1 MDTSNLNSVNSTS
14 VQTMLKQGWSALK
27 NNQINDAI
35 RISQSLNQQHPDH
48 SEAWYYTAQ
57 VALALQ
63 NNIAA
68 EQALKNA
75 CKLAPKNR
83 TVQIILANFYF
94 SKNDFQQAK
103 KLAFSL
109 DDKVLKAAEHNQL
122 AFLFSK
128 LNLTEESI
136 NQYRMAIALDG
147 KNNDHYYS
155 LAAVLRHAGELI
167 SAEENLNKAIE
178 LNPLDIDSHALK
190 VDLKKQTHDQ
200 HSIDSLITL
209 LDEDLAPK
217 DKVQVY
223 FALAKSYEDLADYE
237 KSYANVEQ
245 GNNLRRKHLNYAI
258 ETDQQTM
265 TKISQIFN
273 QAWWQ
278 KDTIESADKKEHVL
292 TPIFVLGMPR
302 TGSTLTDRILT
313 ASDDVFSGGELN
325 DFAQLLTEQV
335 NQLQASSKQEKTS
348 FIEAASQIDFKQL
361 GQTYLS
367 TVKARFS
374 EVDLGDSIDFFT
386 DKLPFNYLYLGLI
399 KKALPNAKIIHITR
413 HPMDTC
419 YAIYKTLFQQ
429 AYPFSYD
436 LKELGQYFIQYQKLM
451 NHWSSLSNM
460 DIHQVS
466 YEKLVSSPIE
476 TGRAIYQFC
485 GLEWQDKFVEVKNHQ
500 GVVNTAS
507 ASQVRQEIHQNSV
520 QKWRQYE
527 QQLAPLKAQLQQVG
541 ICCD

>member
-35 RISQSLNQQHPDH
+35 RISQSLNQQYPDH

-57 VALALQ
+57 VALALH
-63 NNIAA
+63 NNVAA

-75 CKLAPKNR
+75 CKLAPKNQ
-83 TVQIILANFYF
+83 TVNIILANFYF

-109 DDKVLKAAEHNQL
+109 NEKVLKAAEHNQL

-128 LNLTEESI
+128 LSLTEESI
-136 NQYRMAIALDG
+136 NQYRMAIALDA

-178 LNPLDIDSHALK
+178 LNPLDIDSHVLK
-190 VDLKKQTHDQ
+190 VDLKKQTHDH

-237 KSYANVEQ
+237 KSYVNVEQ

-273 QAWWQ
+273 EAWWQ
-278 KDTIESADKKEHVL
+278 KDTVESADKNEQAL

-335 NQLQASSKQEKTS
+335 NQLQTSSKQEKTP

-374 EVDLGDSIDFFT
+374 EVDLGGSIGFFT

-451 NHWSSLSNM
+451 KHWYSLSNM

-476 TGRAIYQFC
+476 TGQALYQFC

-500 GVVNTAS
+500 GAVNTAS
-507 ASQVRQEIHQNSV
+507 ASQVRQKIHKNSV